1 MIKIRKAL
9 VICLEDPS
17 SNPRPLRAIQ
27 LCREMGWDT
36 VVMGYPPKKEIP
48 GVRYVTI
55 PLPSNAITHKILR
68 KFCVLLLDYLLRNP
82 FRHFLLPLWLFR
94 YGIKYSRT
102 QHINSEEFDIVIAEN
117 IQLLPLVLFAKREA
131 KVLFDA
137 REYYPRQN
145 EGEIRFELFE
155 KRGRVN
161 ICRHLLH
168 RCDAV
173 VTVSEGLRREY
184 MKEFGVAAEPYRS
197 TPPYFDLPVRRT
209 NPKRIRMVYHGAA
222 NRNRRLENLIEV
234 AALLD
239 DRFSLDLVLVGNPRY
254 RQELMRKAAG
264 MARIGFPEPIPSNR
278 IVPTVA
284 EYDIGFFYYEPTGFN
299 IAHCLPNKFFEY
311 IQARLMIAIGPS
323 PDMAELVNQYGCG
336 VVAEEFSV
344 QSMAKAL
351 NSLAAEDIDECKRN
365 SDRAARELCFEKE
378 SGKMIAILD
387 RLLV

>member
-1 MIKIRKAL
+1 M
-9 VICLEDPS
+9 
-17 SNPRPLRAIQ
+17 
-27 LCREMGWDT
+27 
-36 VVMGYPPKKEIP
+36 
-48 GVRYVTI
+48 
-55 PLPSNAITHKILR
+55 
-68 KFCVLLLDYLLRNP
+68 LDYLLRNP

-94 YGIKYSRT
+94 YGISTPT

-117 IQLLPLVLFAKREA
+117 IQLYRWYCSQREA

-145 EGEIRFELFE
+145 EEIRFELFE
-155 KRGRVN
+155 KRKVN

-168 RCDAV
+168 RCDA
-173 VTVSEGLRREY
+173 SSLCRRAAAQY
-184 MKEFGVAAEPYRS
+184 MKNSGRCGALPNAPVL
-197 TPPYFDLPVRRT
+197 DLPVRGPISASAWSITALRT
-209 NPKRIRMVYHGAA
+209 ATAA
-222 NRNRRLENLIEV
+222 LKPDQV

-264 MARIGFPEPIPSNR
+264 MAGSSGPILL
-278 IVPTVA
+278 TGLAAVA